1 MLKVSHSQILSMS
14 CMPTFMYY
22 VRNGFVSYAT
32 FEKKFVMSN
41 FWCLPYHDEIVYHRE
56 GNDCTRIMSIIRTQF
71 EVRRTT
77 SNILR
82 RQPER
87 MRSGVK
93 IKRASKCKTNIQKQL
108 LFTRAF
114 FRKGKSRLLFCHYLF
129 HLYFEID
136 KWRRL
141 YSDGWLWEMLNI
153 AMVQVVLEED
163 FTG

>member
-93 IKRASKCKTNIQKQL
+93 IKRASKCKTNTQKQL

-114 FRKGKSRLLFCHYLF
+114 SKRKESAAFLPLFVSLVF
-129 HLYFEID
+129 WD
-136 KWRRL
+136 R
-141 YSDGWLWEMLNI
+141 
-153 AMVQVVLEED
+153 
-163 FTG
+163 